1 VNHHLAGDLPPGRH
15 VTALY
20 AVIDTAQGKATIASA
35 GHLPLL
41 VYRHASGKMAKVNP
55 EGIALGLDV
64 GPVFDRTLQEGDVPI
79 GVGDRIVLYTDG
91 ALKTQ
96 DETGDEFGEHRF
108 YEAVHR
114 EAPKNS
120 QAFVNFV
127 GGAIDQFHLTSPQND
142 DITISTVK
150 RLK

>member
-1 VNHHLAGDLPPGRH
+1 MYSRH
-15 VTALY
+15 AT
-20 AVIDTAQGKATIASA
+20 GKA
-35 GHLPLL
+35 
-41 VYRHASGKMAKVNP
+41 AKVNP
-55 EGIALGLDV
+55 DGIALGLDP
-64 GPVFDRTLQEGDVPI
+64 GPVFDKSLQEGDIPI

-91 ALKTQ
+91 ALTIAN
-96 DETGDEFGEHRF
+96 EMGEEFGESRF
-108 YEAVHR
+108 YEAVHL

-127 GGAIDQFHLTSPQND
+127 GGAIDQFHLNTPQND